1 MEIIEFEYPQVP
13 VSQEKI
19 ILCLG
24 YFDGIHLGHQKLI
37 KDAIKEG
44 YKVGVLTFD
53 NPPSLVLGKI
63 TENRSLSSI
72 ADKVEFLEEIGVS
85 YIYLMHFDESVAKMS
100 KDTFVNEVLKVI
112 NPIKLYCGED
122 YKFGMFGEGTPEFLK
137 QSFDVVVHS
146 FECKNGHKISTRDIV
161 ELVINGPIET
171 ANELL
176 GRPYRINGLVVEGL
190 HNGAKINFP
199 TANVN
204 LDYPYA
210 FPKDGVYYGY
220 AIVYDRKY
228 RAIIS
233 IGNHPSI
240 MPLKK
245 SIIEVHILDYE
256 GNLYGKDIFVEF
268 VKYARDITR
277 FDSVDHLVEQLNKDK
292 KNCLE
297 EIEL

>member
-1 MEIIEFEYPQVP
+1 MEIIEFAYPEVP
-13 VSQEKI
+13 VSKEEI

-37 KDAIKEG
+37 KDAIAEG
-44 YKVGVLTFD
+44 HKVAVLTFD
-53 NPPSLVLGKI
+53 APPSLVLGKI
-63 TENRSLSSI
+63 KENRSLSSI
-72 ADKVEFLEEIGVS
+72 ADKVEFLEDIGVS
-85 YIYLMHFDESVAKMS
+85 YVYLMHFDETVAKLS
-100 KDTFVNEVLKVI
+100 KDEFIENVLKKI

-122 YKFGMFGEGTPEFLK
+122 YKFGMYGEGNPAYLK
-137 QSFDVVVHS
+137 NFFDIQVHG
-146 FECKNGHKISTRDIV
+146 FECKNGHKISSRDIV
-161 ELVINGPIET
+161 EFVINGPIET

-210 FPKDGVYYGY
+210 FPKEGVYYGY
-220 AIVYDRKY
+220 AIVYDKKY

-245 SIIEVHILDYE
+245 PIIEVHILDYS

-268 VKYARDITR
+268 VKYSREIIR
-277 FDSVDHLVEQLNKDK
+277 FDSLEELVDQLNEDRESAEQF
-292 KNCLE
+292 LP
-297 EIEL
+297 L